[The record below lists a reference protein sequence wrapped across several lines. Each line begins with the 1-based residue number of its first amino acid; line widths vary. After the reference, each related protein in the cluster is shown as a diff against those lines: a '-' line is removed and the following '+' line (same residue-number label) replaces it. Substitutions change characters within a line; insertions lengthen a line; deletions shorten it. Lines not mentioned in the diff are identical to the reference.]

1 MGLPAMSRNSQWT
14 YGEPAVLFMHLHKTG
29 GTTLSKVIDAMY
41 PPHQVFSIQGRRFR
55 ESIED
60 FKSFSPSR
68 RSGFKVVK
76 GHMFFG
82 LHLFIPRP
90 SFYITLLR
98 HPLERIHSLY
108 YWALERPNV
117 QYHKQVAG
125 RGMSM
130 EQFLESGLAPAADNG
145 MVRFLSGC
153 DVDTVPYGRCTDDLL
168 DIAKRNLSEWFPVFG
183 LTEFFDETLILL
195 KRSLGWEKMPFYLRK
210 NVTEGKPRRNGHGMR
225 SKAAAE
231 CTRLDLPLYEYARER
246 YHSLVAVQ
254 GGGFRE
260 EVLRFKELNS
270 R

>member
-1 MGLPAMSRNSQWT
+1 MDLPSVSHNGQWK
-14 YGEPAVLFMHLHKTG
+14 YAKAAILFMHLHKTG

-55 ESIED
+55 ESIEE

-68 RSGFKVVK
+68 RAGFKVVK

-82 LHLFIPRP
+82 LHRFIPRP

-98 HPLERIHSLY
+98 DPLERIHSLY
-108 YWALERPNV
+108 YWALDRPNV
-117 QYHKQVAG
+117 PYHKRVAG
-125 RGMSM
+125 RGMTL

-153 DVDTVPYGRCTDDLL
+153 DVDTVPYGKCTDDLL
-168 DIAKRNLSEWFPVFG
+168 DIAKQNLAEWFPVFG
-183 LTEFFDETLILL
+183 LTEFFDETLIFL
-195 KRSLGWEKMPFYLRK
+195 KRTLGWEKMPPYLRK
-210 NVTEGKPRRNGHGMR
+210 NVTDGKPQRNDHGMR
-225 SKAAAE
+225 SRAVTE

-246 YHSLVAVQ
+246 FQSLIATQ
-254 GGGFRE
+254 GGGFLE
-260 EVLRFKELNS
+260 EVLRFRELNN

>member
-1 MGLPAMSRNSQWT
+1 
-14 YGEPAVLFMHLHKTG
+14 MHLHKTG

-41 PPHQVFSIQGRRFR
+41 SPDQVFSIQGKRFR

-60 FKSFSPSR
+60 FKSFPPFR
-68 RSGFKVVK
+68 RARFKVVK

-98 HPLERIHSLY
+98 HPLERIRSLY

-117 QYHKQVAG
+117 PYHKQVTD

-168 DIAKRNLSEWFPVFG
+168 DVAKQNLSEWFPVFG
-183 LTEFFDETLILL
+183 LTERFDETLILL
-195 KRSLGWEKMPFYLRK
+195 KRALGWEKMPFYLRK
-210 NVTEGKPRRNGHGMR
+210 NVTEGKPRTNGRAIR
-225 SKAAAE
+225 SKAAAVY
-231 CTRLDLPLYEYARER
+231 TRLDLSLYEYARER
-246 YHSLVAVQ
+246 FNSLVADQ
-254 GGGFRE
+254 GDRFNE
-260 EVLRFKELNS
+260 EVLQFRELNS